1 MEITFKAENSNF
13 TASIIQ
19 TLRKYSTESISELK
33 QKLLK
38 KLPLLYLN
46 PDDYVTLEDAEV
58 KTFEIIDD
66 LEKSGIQ
73 LSIFIVYN
81 NERISSKED
90 LRNYFESWKGT
101 RDDIERTSEME
112 LTEIVVAVNKD
123 QHSNYNYP
131 IILEDELKVYYLL
144 NFAQELL
151 DFMENKKND
160 KTIEY
165 YQRDRGEENRQ
176 EWELTIP
183 DKIQLLMGL

>member
-112 LTEIVVAVNKD
+112 LTEIVVAVNKA
-123 QHSNYNYP
+123 QNSNYNYP

-144 NFAQELL
+144 DYAQELL
-151 DFMENKKND
+151 DFMENTKND

-165 YQRDRGEENRQ
+165 YQRDRGEKNRQ

>member
-73 LSIFIVYN
+73 LSVFIVYN

-151 DFMENKKND
+151 DFMENTKND